1 MPGELDIIN
10 EISDSV
16 DDFPLKEINSLSIR
30 INYLKREIEKTMIL
44 NHDCSREELEFL
56 LQRL

>member
-1 MPGELDIIN
+1 MSGDLDIIN
-10 EISDSV
+10 EILESA

-30 INYLKREIEKTMIL
+30 INYLKKEIEKTMIL
-44 NHDCSREELEFL
+44 NHDCSKEELEFL